1 MVPADFGLPASAGE
15 SEIRDGQAPVSDI
28 EFDYEYLTR
37 RALKRVVQDVL
48 SVTAELKKTPGEH
61 HFYIEFETGAPGVD
75 IPDFLREAYPETM
88 TIVLQ
93 HQFDD
98 LIVDDEHFAVT
109 LWFKGKPA
117 RLSIAFEAL
126 TNFADPSVAF
136 GLRFVDGAEE
146 VEAAS
151 EETETEEASEKD
163 QSDAQV
169 ISLDSFRKK

>member
-1 MVPADFGLPASAGE
+1 
-15 SEIRDGQAPVSDI
+15 
-28 EFDYEYLTR
+28 
-37 RALKRVVQDVL
+37 
-48 SVTAELKKTPGEH
+48 
-61 HFYIEFETGAPGVD
+61 
-75 IPDFLREAYPETM
+75 
-88 TIVLQ
+88 
-93 HQFDD
+93 
-98 LIVDDEHFAVT
+98 DEHFAVT

-117 RLSIAFEAL
+117 RLSIPFEAL

-151 EETETEEASEKD
+151 EETETAEESEKD